1 MATNYTIKINQK
13 MNKHS
18 IRDNDHFYHKNTPH
32 ASINCNR
39 VLSKK
44 NYDCLC
50 LSLWSCINSC
60 LDVMLGSL

>member
-1 MATNYTIKINQK
+1 
-13 MNKHS
+13 MNKHL